1 MSVAPPLTRR
11 VLSGFLCCALLA
23 TAGEI
28 GAQPLATQ
36 NAAPTLP
43 TTGLNTAPL
52 AGFSESAS
60 MLRDS
65 IVAMAKA
72 QLGTKYV
79 FGGTNPERGFDCSGL
94 IRYLARALKLDVPR
108 TAAQQASAG
117 RAVATE
123 RKLLRPGDLLTFGPA
138 KRPSHIGIYIGDGK
152 YIHASTG
159 AGKVVVADLDRRRFP
174 GMKPWTGVRRL
185 IAGDDSGST
194 SPSGG

>member
-1 MSVAPPLTRR
+1 MAPPLTRR
-11 VLSGFLCCALLA
+11 VLSGLLLCALVA
-23 TAGEI
+23 TTGEI
-28 GAQPLATQ
+28 GAQPLARP
-36 NAAPTLP
+36 NPAPTLP

-60 MLRDS
+60 TLRDS
-65 IVAMAKA
+65 IVAIAKA
-72 QLGTKYV
+72 QLGTRYV

-108 TAAQQASAG
+108 TAAQQATVG
-117 RAVATE
+117 RPVATE
-123 RKLLRPGDLLTFGPA
+123 RKLLRPGDLLTFGSA

-159 AGKVVVADLDRRRFP
+159 AGKVIVADLDRRRFP

-194 SPSGG
+194 ATGGG